1 MRLKDGEFR
10 KCPCIARAIEYLE
23 GREKNKGN
31 FFSLFFALSCHL
43 ILFFGR
49 PCMLG
54 HMLGDHLRSSPAYR
68 GWRWRV
74 RDIDRECG
82 CVLENITLEE
92 LSAARLFQLALFGPP
107 ADVTSINDDPET

>member
-1 MRLKDGEFR
+1 
-10 KCPCIARAIEYLE
+10 
-23 GREKNKGN
+23 
-31 FFSLFFALSCHL
+31 
-43 ILFFGR
+43 
-49 PCMLG
+49 MLG

-92 LSAARLFQLALFGPP
+92 LSAARLFALALFGPP
-107 ADVTSINDDPET
+107 ADVTSINDDPEK